1 MFCPQC
7 GQQQVTGVIRFC
19 SRCGFPLDGVIQLL
33 SSGGIIPAYRA
44 SDEPVQISPR
54 KRGVKQGGLLLLSGI
69 LLVPI
74 LGMFASFSTSSFPQ
88 MLAILA
94 SLICFIGGPVRMLY
108 AALFEEG
115 APSPLRHY
123 PQPVPMHVAP
133 PQFAPPAQAPAL
145 PPPAA
150 RAQGGWRRP
159 NTAELANPPS
169 VTENTTRLLEK
180 EDRTD
185 R

>member
-94 SLICFIGGPVRMLY
+94 ALICFIGGPVRMLY

-115 APSPLRHY
+115 APNPLRQY

-133 PQFAPPAQAPAL
+133 PQFAPPVQTPAL